1 MLSCPCRGASHFSL
15 RGQRK
20 VTKREATPMA
30 RPTGI
35 LPSGCA
41 GGFRGFPTAHPCT
54 GEKLARI
61 PASHPVD
68 FPPPARR
75 AIGAPKEQR
84 APSAQKQRPEQSK
97 ALRAREPFASG
108 AHDARL
114 LFRGPWAAVK
124 RGRPGRAAGEA
135 TDGLAFSRGQEP
147 ARKARPRLTHLPG
160 RTPGKRQ
167 PGWPFSLVTFSLA
180 TQRESNSGADRRSK
194 PLCRARKPVEQK
206 PLSPAPLSQA
216 GEGNSAFAQTT
227 EVHA

>member
-1 MLSCPCRGASHFSL
+1 MLSCPCRGASYFSL

-30 RPTGI
+30 RPPGI
-35 LPSGCA
+35 LPCGCA

-54 GEKLARI
+54 GGKLARI
-61 PASHPVD
+61 PAGHPAD

-114 LFRGPWAAVK
+114 LFRGPWAAVR
-124 RGRPGRAAGEA
+124 RGRQGRAAGEA
-135 TDGLAFSRGQEP
+135 TDGLAFSRGQES

-180 TQRESNSGADRRSK
+180 TQRESNSGAYRRSK
-194 PLCRARKPVEQK
+194 PLCSLRTSRSKSPSPPT
-206 PLSPAPLSQA
+206 PLPQA
-216 GEGNSAFAQTT
+216 GEGSRPIEHGAH
-227 EVHA
+227 V

>member
-1 MLSCPCRGASHFSL
+1 
-15 RGQRK
+15 
-20 VTKREATPMA
+20 MA
-30 RPTGI
+30 RPPGI

-75 AIGAPKEQR
+75 AIGAPGKAARSQR
-84 APSAQKQRPEQSK
+84 ALFR
-97 ALRAREPFASG
+97 RARARARAPRNKRRSAFAVASG

-114 LFRGPWAAVK
+114 LFRGPWAAVR
-124 RGRPGRAAGEA
+124 RGRPGRAAGVA
-135 TDGLAFSRGQEP
+135 MDGNAFSRGQES
-147 ARKARPRLTHLPG
+147 ARKGRPRLTHLPG

-194 PLCRARKPVEQK
+194 PLCSLRTSRSKSPSPPT
-206 PLSPAPLSQA
+206 PLPQT
-216 GEGNSAFAQTT
+216 GEGSRPIEHGAH
-227 EVHA
+227 V